1 MDCDTCFDSRLWLRF
16 CSQVSFYPVFESSKW
31 RASSPATVLPMRIE
45 FAHKAF
51 LSLDK
56 SVLLHSRFVSGCTLV
71 MHTVIQEAVLPTT
84 VSLLG
89 HVSSSR
95 LSVAC
100 KIVRESYLNMFP
112 DPLLL
117 MCRNS
122 VATQSSNISAYNLRT
137 QRWES
142 FVHEIWSKS
151 YTDDRVL
158 FNPSPYACE
167 PLPMQEAL
175 HSKALHS
182 KGSWSEGFHKQCSRC
197 AARSGCAAKS
207 A

>member
-16 CSQVSFYPVFESSKW
+16 YSQFSPYPVFESSKW
-31 RASSPATVLPMRIE
+31 RASSAATVLPMRIE
-45 FAHKAF
+45 FAHKVS
-51 LSLDK
+51 LSLGK
-56 SVLLHSRFVSGCTLV
+56 NILFHSRFVSGCT
-71 MHTVIQEAVLPTT
+71 VIQEAALPTT
-84 VSLLG
+84 LSLLG

-100 KIVRESYLNMFP
+100 KIVPESYLNMFP

-197 AARSGCAAKS
+197 AARFGCAAKS